1 MMLLFLLLILI
12 PLVAHK
18 LAKRYKSRKLWA
30 VTLSCFGAIVCPL
43 GFGIYGLGI
52 IPYLGLV
59 FIGVALFIFSWHSP
73 VGYEIAIAA
82 GIQEPKVVVSGLSHV
97 WIDIINGIVWGIS
110 SGAIGYLIDWLRN
123 GQSARIPAK

>member
-52 IPYLGLV
+52 THISVWFLLALLCLSFPGIHPLGT
-59 FIGVALFIFSWHSP
+59 
-73 VGYEIAIAA
+73 
-82 GIQEPKVVVSGLSHV
+82 K
-97 WIDIINGIVWGIS
+97 
-110 SGAIGYLIDWLRN
+110 LRLRQAFKN
-123 GQSARIPAK
+123 